1 MRLRAQ
7 MLTGSPARS
16 VEDVVG
22 RLLAVQA
29 QDGRGFRLAVRS
41 RSSGL
46 SALDVERALSERRTL
61 VVAWL
66 NRGTLHLVRASDY
79 WWLRSLTAP
88 RLTAGNARRLGQEGV
103 SPLLA
108 DRGVTVIMDQLA
120 AHGPR
125 TRGELRVA
133 LDAAGVPTAGQALVH
148 LLVAASLRHPVVR
161 GPVRNGEH
169 CFVDAPSWLGDPPT
183 AVDRHEALAQLA
195 RRYLAGH
202 GPASDRD
209 LAAWSGLPV
218 SDARLG
224 LTAIADE
231 TRQYEPG
238 VIDLVERDGSLGLPP
253 PRLLGPF
260 DPVMH
265 GWADRSCIVA
275 DHAAVVTT
283 NGLFRP
289 VALVKGRAAGTWSL
303 SAGVLMLKPLEP
315 ISDSVLKTLE
325 QDARGVL
332 DFLGLAPS
340 ALVVSPQ

>member
-1 MRLRAQ
+1 M
-7 MLTGSPARS
+7 G
-16 VEDVVG
+16 E
-22 RLLAVQA
+22 
-29 QDGRGFRLAVRS
+29 GFRLAVRS
-41 RSSGL
+41 RSTGL
-46 SALDVERALSERRTL
+46 SARDVERALSERRTR

-66 NRGTLHLVRASDY
+66 NRGTLHLVSASDY
-79 WWLRSLTAP
+79 WLLRSLTTP
-88 RLTAGNARRLGQEGV
+88 RLTAGNAHRLGQEGV

-108 DRGVTVIMDQLA
+108 DRGVKVVMDQLA
-120 AHGPR
+120 THGLR
-125 TRGELRVA
+125 TRAELRVA

-148 LLVAASLRHPVVR
+148 TLVAASLRHPVVR

-169 CFVDAPSWLGDPPT
+169 CFVDARSWLGDPPT
-183 AVDRHEALAQLA
+183 PVDRHEALAQLA

-209 LAAWSGLPV
+209 LATWSGLPL

-224 LTAIADE
+224 LMAIAGE

-238 VIDLVERDGSLGLPP
+238 VIDLVERDGSFGLPP

-265 GWADRSCIVA
+265 GWADRTFIVA
-275 DHAAVVTT
+275 DHATVVTT

-303 SAGVLMLKPLEP
+303 SAGVLTLQPLEP
-315 ISDSVLKTLE
+315 LSEAALKALE
-325 QDARGVL
+325 QEASDVL
-332 DFLGLAPS
+332 GFLGLPPS
-340 ALVVSPQ
+340 PLVVSPP